1 MKKIQPRIIK
11 NNEASESNLREFY
24 KEVIQFVV
32 RINSLITSNSKEQQD
47 FAGRTIYVWFY
58 ILFLFLFAQNFDFAQ
73 CYVFSAFTFNPSFF
87 SINFV
92 IDVKTRFAAFSLLTS
107 IIQSSAYLTKFSSLA
122 YTSPNNTSSFNSA
135 NFGAN
140 SPN

>member
-32 RINSLITSNSKEQQD
+32 RINSLNTSNSKELQD

-58 ILFLFLFAQNFDFAQ
+58 ILFLFLFAQNFDFVQ
-73 CYVFSAFTFNPSFF
+73 CYISVFGVLYIQIFENFCISLLFLLYTYMLLSIIIFHLNLYLLFDFLLIIF
-87 SINFV
+87 SILYFL
-92 IDVKTRFAAFSLLTS
+92 F
-107 IIQSSAYLTKFSSLA
+107 Q
-122 YTSPNNTSSFNSA
+122 FNS
-135 NFGAN
+135 
-140 SPN
+140 